1 MTVTQGLVLIV
12 DDNAANRQVL
22 LRRLERRGFAAAD
35 VAGGLAALAYLS
47 THTCDMVLLDL
58 EMPEMDGMEVLA
70 RIRDRWDADAL
81 PVIIVTCRDEPEQL
95 VEALNAGANDYVTK
109 PVNMPVLEARMRTQ
123 LSRRWAQLALKVSE
137 ERYRV
142 AVAGSN
148 DGIWDWDLQAGT
160 VHYSERWAAILGCL
174 PADLQGTVDEWFAR
188 IHPEDIDRVRLEID
202 EAVGARAAHL
212 ETQHRIRHANG
223 TYRWVLSRAAV
234 VRNTAGQ
241 PARMAGSLTDITD
254 GKVVDALTGLPNRA
268 LFMDRL
274 RWFVER
280 ARRHPDRLFAVIG
293 IDLDRI
299 KTINDSLGHAA
310 GDQLLAAVARRLEK
324 SVRSLDLIA
333 HVPADVPAAPR
344 LGHTVAR
351 MGGDEFT
358 MLLGDVD
365 RPEDATMVAERVQRI
380 VSAPFA
386 IEGRE
391 VFISASIGIVLSSSG
406 IVDAETLVRDADM
419 AMYRAK
425 TLGGNRVQVFDG
437 AMRGDALRRLQLETD
452 LRKALETSELEIQ
465 LQPIV
470 GVADTHV
477 TGFEALVR
485 WRRDGEL
492 VGADEFVKVAEECGL
507 VFNLDLWVLR
517 RTCTLIASWP
527 DASYRVAVNL
537 SGRSLK
543 QPDVVEC
550 VERVLGETGVSADR
564 LEIEITESA
573 AIDSLKMAS
582 ATLQRFRAMGLRL
595 SLDDFGT
602 GYSSLSYLHRLP
614 IDTVKIDKSFIDR
627 IGEASE
633 DREIVR
639 TIIDL
644 AHRLKLDVIAEGV
657 ELESQLEA
665 LRSLCCE
672 RAQGYL
678 FSRPVN
684 TDSARTML
692 GTALTI
698 PVAVLLAEASQPI
711 GAHR

>member
-1 MTVTQGLVLIV
+1 MTAAQGHVLIV

-22 LRRLERRGFAAAD
+22 SRRLQRRGFEVAD
-35 VAGGLAALAYLS
+35 VEGGAEALAHLAA
-47 THTCDMVLLDL
+47 HGCDMVLLDL
-58 EMPEMDGMEVLA
+58 EMPQMDGMAVLA
-70 RIRDRWDADAL
+70 RIRECWDADAL
-81 PVIIVTCRDEPEQL
+81 PVIIVTCRDETEQL
-95 VEALNAGANDYVTK
+95 VEALNAGANDYVSK
-109 PVNMPVLEARMRTQ
+109 PVSMPVLEARMRTQ
-123 LSRRWAQLALKVSE
+123 LSQRWAQQALKVSE
-137 ERYRV
+137 ERYRL

-160 VHYSERWAAILGCL
+160 VHYSERWAAILGCQ
-174 PADLQGTVDEWFAR
+174 PVDLQGTIDEWFTR

-202 EAVGARAAHL
+202 EALGARAAHL
-212 ETQHRIRHANG
+212 ETQHRIRHSNG

-234 VRNTAGQ
+234 VQDTAGQ

-280 ARRHPDRLFAVIG
+280 ARRYPDRLFAVIG

-299 KTINDSLGHAA
+299 KIINDSLGHAA

-324 SVRSLDLIA
+324 SVRSLDLVA
-333 HVPADVPAAPR
+333 HVRVDLPAAPR

-358 MLLGDVD
+358 MLLGDVES
-365 RPEDATMVAERVQRI
+365 PEDATMVAERAQRI
-380 VSAPFA
+380 VSAPFV

-406 IVDAETLVRDADM
+406 VIDAETLVRDADM

-425 TLGGNRVQVFDG
+425 TLGGNRVQLFDC
-437 AMRGDALRRLQLETD
+437 AMRGDALRRLQFETD
-452 LRKALETSELEIQ
+452 LRKALESSELEIQ

-470 GVADTHV
+470 RVADTQV

-527 DASYRVAVNL
+527 DACYRVAVNL

-582 ATLQRFRAMGLRL
+582 ATLKRFRAMGLRL

-627 IGEASE
+627 IGEVSE

-665 LRSLCCE
+665 LRDLRCE

-684 TDSARTML
+684 TDNARTML
-692 GTALTI
+692 GTALSI
-698 PVAVLLAEASQPI
+698 PVAVLLAEAFQPI
-711 GAHR
+711 GAPR

>member
-1 MTVTQGLVLIV
+1 MTASQGHVLIV

-22 LRRLERRGFAAAD
+22 LRRLERRGFAVAD
-35 VAGGLAALAYLS
+35 VEGGLAALAHLS
-47 THTCDMVLLDL
+47 AHACDMVLLDL
-58 EMPEMDGMEVLA
+58 EMPDMDGMEVLA

-123 LSRRWAQLALKVSE
+123 LSQRWAQLALKVSE

-333 HVPADVPAAPR
+333 HVPTGVPAAPR

-365 RPEDATMVAERVQRI
+365 RPEDATLVAERVQRI